1 MLPITFSVAPFLRHS
16 IRRILLRYSFTTLLY
31 PAIVSAAC
39 LGDIN
44 AKQTYSVYV
53 VPQYS
58 AKEIYT
64 VWAPFLEKVGVDTKQ
79 CFNLVIPS
87 TIPEFERAVLS
98 GKADYAYMN
107 PYHEV
112 IAYHARKYTPLLA
125 DGSKMLSGIL
135 VVKSDSPI
143 KTLNDLR
150 NTTIAFPAPN
160 AFGASL
166 LIRATLAKAGI
177 PFRAEYVKSHSNV
190 YRAVIF
196 GDFQV
201 GGGIEATLEHERPE
215 VKEHLRVLY
224 ATSAFRSHPIAV
236 NPRVPTP
243 EVTAFTNEVLKLK
256 NDPVGAK
263 LLEGIQIPDPV
274 KVTYQKD
281 YKELESLGL
290 GKFVVIDAN

>member
-1 MLPITFSVAPFLRHS
+1 MTFSAAPFSQHAV
-16 IRRILLRYSFTTLLY
+16 RRICYCFSAIFLFF

-39 LGDIN
+39 LGDLS

-98 GKADYAYMN
+98 GTADYAYMN

-112 IAYHARKYTPLLA
+112 IAYHAKKYTPLVA
-125 DGSKMLSGIL
+125 DGSNMLSGVL
-135 VVKSDSPI
+135 VVKADSPI
-143 KTLNDLR
+143 KTLADLR
-150 NTTIAFPAPN
+150 NATIAFPAPN

-177 PFRAEYVKSHSNV
+177 PFRAEYAKSHSNV

-196 GDFQV
+196 GEFQA
-201 GGGIEATLEHERPE
+201 GGGIQSSLQRERPE

-224 ATSAFRSHPIAV
+224 TTSAYRSHPIAV

-263 LLEGIQIPDPV
+263 LLEGIQMPDPV

>member
-1 MLPITFSVAPFLRHS
+1 MTYLAIPFTRHAV
-16 IRRILLRYSFTTLLY
+16 RRICSCFCFITLLY

-39 LGDIN
+39 LGDLN

-64 VWAPFLEKVGVDTKQ
+64 VWAPFLEKVGVETKQ
-79 CFNLVIPS
+79 CFNLFIPS
-87 TIPEFERAVLS
+87 TIPEFERAVIS
-98 GKADYAYMN
+98 GAADYAYMN

-112 IAYHARKYTPLLA
+112 IAYHAKKYTPLVA
-125 DGSKMLSGIL
+125 DGSNMLSGVL

-150 NTTIAFPAPN
+150 NATIAFPAPN

-166 LIRATLAKAGI
+166 LIRATLARAGI
-177 PFRAEYVKSHSNV
+177 PFRAEYAKSHSNV

-196 GDFQV
+196 GEFQA
-201 GGGIEATLEHERPE
+201 GGGIQSTLQRERPE

-224 ATSAFRSHPIAV
+224 TTGAFRSHPIAV
-236 NPRVPTP
+236 NPRVPAP

-256 NDPVGAK
+256 NDPTGSK